1 MSTGVTERVVVIG
14 LVVLA
19 TVCPLSCPGSGLGSL
34 GVGLVQPTGC
44 LLGFGLVCSDVPIL
58 EVVLVVLS
66 MTGLAM
72 VSVSVYT
79 PSSACRT
86 VARLAVYVL
95 DLFAG
100 WGFRS
105 Y

>member
-1 MSTGVTERVVVIG
+1 M
-14 LVVLA
+14 
-19 TVCPLSCPGSGLGSL
+19 
-34 GVGLVQPTGC
+34 
-44 LLGFGLVCSDVPIL
+44 
-58 EVVLVVLS
+58 VLVVLS

-79 PSSACRT
+79 PSSACHT